1 MTAFDRVSS
10 FFYPSRR
17 LMKAGECVAFAQ
29 GAGVNVRAQS
39 LLLHGHGR
47 HTRRLG
53 VSVAVLLLAIAAL
66 PLPAS
71 AARVVAGPGGPIYE
85 AIVLD
90 ADTGQVLRELNPDA
104 VTYPASLTKM
114 MTLYLTFEALN
125 QGRLQLN
132 QYLPVSMAAATHAPS
147 RLGLQPGESV
157 TVRDLILAIVTKS
170 ANDAAAV
177 LAEGLGGGSEAAF
190 AQMMNQKAAQLG
202 MTRTHY
208 ANASGLPDPE
218 QLTTARD
225 MARLALALYRDFP
238 REYGYFSVTKFDF
251 NGAIVNGH
259 DHMLGWYPGADGIKT
274 GYTEAS
280 GFNLATSAVQNGH
293 RLIGVILGG
302 RTVHSRDES
311 MAQMLDLGFGDLSRQ
326 QPVLVAQR
334 QQVAPTTAVATAT
347 PAVATQPAPQVQ
359 PSFAAVATTSMA
371 PAASGTNG
379 GQPVSDERP
388 AHAAP
393 STVAAV
399 ASAAL
404 NHLVPVGKAEAAPVA
419 PEPHEAWAIQLG
431 AYRAEAAAE
440 RVEHEVADLALAKG
454 KQSQV
459 LAPAGRERLYR
470 ARLVYFTEPA
480 ARTACGELRRQHLA
494 CSVTPASV
502 KVASR

>member
-1 MTAFDRVSS
+1 
-10 FFYPSRR
+10 
-17 LMKAGECVAFAQ
+17 MKAGGVCGVCS
-29 GAGVNVRAQS
+29 GAGVNVPAQS
-39 LLLHGHGR
+39 LLLRGHGR
-47 HTRRLG
+47 QTRRFG
-53 VSVAVLLLAIAAL
+53 FSVAVLLLAIAAV
-66 PLPAS
+66 PPPAS

-90 ADTGQVLRELNPDA
+90 ADTGQVLRELNPDT

-125 QGRLQLN
+125 QGRLTLDT
-132 QYLPVSMAAATHAPS
+132 YLPVSAAAAAHAPS
-147 RLGLQPGESV
+147 RLGLRPGESV

-177 LAEGLGGGSEAAF
+177 LAEGLGGSEAAF

-238 REYGYFSVTKFDF
+238 REYRYFSVTKFDF
-251 NGAIVNGH
+251 NGETVTGH

-280 GFNLATSAVQNGH
+280 GYNLATSAVQNGH

-311 MAQMLDLGFGDLSRQ
+311 MAQMLDLGFGDIAR

-334 QQVAPTTAVATAT
+334 QQDAPAGTTSVAAAAPAAT
-347 PAVATQPAPQVQ
+347 PAVATQPAQQAPR
-359 PSFAAVATTSMA
+359 SFAAIAAASVA
-371 PAASGTNG
+371 PAAPGTDR
-379 GQPVSDERP
+379 GQPVSDEP
-388 AHAAP
+388 AVHPAQ

-404 NHLVPVGKAEAAPVA
+404 DHLAPVGKAEAAPLA
-419 PEPHEAWAIQLG
+419 PEPREAWAIQLG
-431 AYRAEAAAE
+431 AYHAAGAAE
-440 RVEHEVADLALAKG
+440 RVEHEVAGLAFAKG
-454 KQSQV
+454 KQTQV
-459 LAPAGRERLYR
+459 LAPVGRERLYR
-470 ARLVYFTEPA
+470 ARLIYFTEPA
-480 ARTACGELRRQHLA
+480 ARAACAELHRQRLA
-494 CSVTPASV
+494 CSVMPASV

>member
-1 MTAFDRVSS
+1 
-10 FFYPSRR
+10 
-17 LMKAGECVAFAQ
+17 VAFAQ
-29 GAGVNVRAQS
+29 VAGVNVPAQS
-39 LLLHGHGR
+39 LLLRGHGR
-47 HTRRLG
+47 QLG
-53 VSVAVLLLAIAAL
+53 RFGFLAVVLSLTIAAM
-66 PLPAS
+66 PPPAS
-71 AARVVAGPGGPIYE
+71 AARVLAGPSGPIYE

-132 QYLPVSMAAATHAPS
+132 QYLPVSVTAAMHAPS
-147 RLGLQPGESV
+147 RLGLQPGEAV

-190 AQMMNQKAAQLG
+190 AQLMNEKAAQLG

-225 MARLALALYRDFP
+225 VARLALALYRNFP
-238 REYGYFSVTKFDF
+238 REYRYFSVTKFDF
-251 NGAIVNGH
+251 NGETVNGH

-280 GFNLATSAVQNGH
+280 GYNLATSALQNGH

-302 RTVHSRDES
+302 RTVHSRDDA
-311 MAQMLDLGFGDLSRQ
+311 MAQLLDLGFQDIARQ
-326 QPVLVAQR
+326 PSVLVAQR
-334 QQVAPTTAVATAT
+334 QMAPAATSAVAVAASATA
-347 PAVATQPAPQVQ
+347 P
-359 PSFAAVATTSMA
+359 PSFAAVAATSMTP
-371 PAASGTNG
+371 PASR
-379 GQPVSDERP
+379 PVSDEPPVRP
-388 AHAAP
+388 AP

-404 NHLVPVGKAEAAPVA
+404 EHLAPVSKAEAASVTPD
-419 PEPHEAWAIQLG
+419 PRESWAIQFG
-431 AYRAEAAAE
+431 AYHGEAAAE
-440 RVEHEVADLALAKG
+440 RVEREVAELPFAKG
-454 KQSQV
+454 KQSQI
-459 LAPAGRERLYR
+459 LAPVGRERLYR
-470 ARLVYFTEPA
+470 ARLIYFTEPA
-480 ARTACGELRRQHLA
+480 ARAACGELHRQHIG
-494 CSVTPASV
+494 CSVMPAAV

>member
-1 MTAFDRVSS
+1 M
-10 FFYPSRR
+10 
-17 LMKAGECVAFAQ
+17 AFAQ
-29 GAGVNVRAQS
+29 GAGVNVPAQS
-39 LLLHGHGR
+39 LLLRGHGR
-47 HTRRLG
+47 RVRRSGFL
-53 VSVAVLLLAIAAL
+53 VAVLAFTITAV
-66 PLPAS
+66 PLPVS

-90 ADTGQVLRELNPDA
+90 ADTGQVLRQLNPDA

-125 QGRLQLN
+125 KGGLKLDQN
-132 QYLPVSMAAATHAPS
+132 LPVSVAAAAHAPS
-147 RLGLQPGESV
+147 RLGLQPGEAV

-177 LAEGLGGGSEAAF
+177 LAEGMGGGSEAAF
-190 AQMMNQKAAQLG
+190 AELMNQKAAQLG

-225 MARLALALYRDFP
+225 VARLALALYRDFP
-238 REYGYFSVTKFDF
+238 REYRYFAVTKFDF
-251 NGAIVNGH
+251 NGEIVNGH

-311 MAQMLDLGFGDLSRQ
+311 MAQMLDLGFGDIARQ
-326 QPVLVAQR
+326 PSVLVAQN
-334 QQVAPTTAVATAT
+334 QTAPTAVPAVATAAP
-347 PAVATQPAPQVQ
+347 PAAQPAAVPQ
-359 PSFAAVATTSMA
+359 PSFAAVAMTSMA
-371 PAASGTNG
+371 PPAS
-379 GQPVSDERP
+379 QPVSDEPP
-388 AHAAP
+388 ARSAP
-393 STVAAV
+393 ATMAAV

-404 NHLVPVGKAEAAPVA
+404 AHLAPVSKAEAAPA
-419 PEPHEAWAIQLG
+419 TPDPHEGWAIQFG
-431 AYRAEAAAE
+431 AYRGEPAAE
-440 RVEHEVADLALAKG
+440 RVEHEIAELPFAKG
-454 KQSQV
+454 KQSQI

-470 ARLVYFTEPA
+470 ARLIYFTEPA
-480 ARTACGELRRQHLA
+480 ARAACGELHRQHIG
-494 CSVTPASV
+494 CSVMPAAV

>member
-1 MTAFDRVSS
+1 
-10 FFYPSRR
+10 
-17 LMKAGECVAFAQ
+17 MKAGECVAFAQ
-29 GAGVNVRAQS
+29 GAGVNVPAQS
-39 LLLHGHGR
+39 LLLRGHGR
-47 HTRRLG
+47 RTRRFG
-53 VSVAVLLLAIAAL
+53 FSVAILLLAIAAL
-66 PLPAS
+66 PPPAS
-71 AARVVAGPGGPIYE
+71 AERVVAGPGGPIYE

-90 ADTGQVLRELNPDA
+90 AETGQVLRELNPDA

-147 RLGLQPGESV
+147 RLGLQPGEAV

-251 NGAIVNGH
+251 NGETVNGH

-302 RTVHSRDES
+302 RTVRSRDES
-311 MAQMLDLGFGDLSRQ
+311 MAQMLDLGFGDIARQ

-334 QQVAPTTAVATAT
+334 QQAAPATAVAAAAPTAT
-347 PAVATQPAPQVQ
+347 PAVATQPAAQAQ

-371 PAASGTNG
+371 PAATIGTNG
-379 GQPVSDERP
+379 GQPVSDAP
-388 AHAAP
+388 AAHP
-393 STVAAV
+393 VQSTVAAV

-404 NHLVPVGKAEAAPVA
+404 DHLAPVGKAEAAPMT

-440 RVEHEVADLALAKG
+440 RAEHEIAGLAFAKG
-454 KQSQV
+454 KQTQI

-470 ARLVYFTEPA
+470 ARLVYFTELA
-480 ARTACGELRRQHLA
+480 ARAACGELHHQHLA
-494 CSVTPASV
+494 CSVMPASV
-502 KVASR
+502 RVASR

>member
-1 MTAFDRVSS
+1 
-10 FFYPSRR
+10 
-17 LMKAGECVAFAQ
+17 VAFAQ
-29 GAGVNVRAQS
+29 RAGVNVPAQS
-39 LLLHGHGR
+39 LLLRGHGR
-47 HTRRLG
+47 QVGRFG
-53 VSVAVLLLAIAAL
+53 VLVAVLSFTIAAL
-66 PLPAS
+66 PLPVS
-71 AARVVAGPGGPIYE
+71 AARVAAGPGGPIYE

-90 ADTGQVLRELNPDA
+90 ADTGQVLRQFNADA

-125 QGRLQLN
+125 QGRLKLD
-132 QYLPVSMAAATHAPS
+132 QYLPVSVAAAAHAPS
-147 RLGLQPGESV
+147 RLGLQPGEAI

-190 AQMMNQKAAQLG
+190 AELMNRKAAQLG

-225 MARLALALYRDFP
+225 VARLALALYRDFP
-238 REYGYFSVTKFDF
+238 REYGYFAVTKFDF
-251 NGAIVNGH
+251 NGEIVNGH

-311 MAQMLDLGFGDLSRQ
+311 MAQMLDLGFGDIAH
-326 QPVLVAQR
+326 QPSVLVARNQL
-334 QQVAPTTAVATAT
+334 APTVT
-347 PAVATQPAPQVQ
+347 PAVASAAPPAAQPAAAAQ
-359 PSFAAVATTSMA
+359 PSFAAVAATSMTP
-371 PAASGTNG
+371 PAS
-379 GQPVSDERP
+379 QPVSDEPPVRSAP
-388 AHAAP
+388 A
-393 STVAAV
+393 TVAAV

-404 NHLVPVGKAEAAPVA
+404 AHLAPVSKAEAAPVS
-419 PEPHEAWAIQLG
+419 PDPHEGWAIQFG
-431 AYRAEAAAE
+431 AYRGEAAAE
-440 RVEHEVADLALAKG
+440 RVEHEIAELPVARG
-454 KQSQV
+454 KQSQI
-459 LAPAGRERLYR
+459 LAPVGRERLYR
-470 ARLVYFTEPA
+470 ARLIYFTEPA
-480 ARTACGELRRQHLA
+480 ARAACGELHRQHIG
-494 CSVTPASV
+494 CSIMPAAV

>member
-1 MTAFDRVSS
+1 M
-10 FFYPSRR
+10 
-17 LMKAGECVAFAQ
+17 
-29 GAGVNVRAQS
+29 RAQS
-39 LLLHGHGR
+39 LLLRGYGR
-47 HTRRLG
+47 HVRRFGLS
-53 VSVAVLLLAIAAL
+53 VASLLLAVAVL
-66 PLPAS
+66 PPSAS
-71 AARVVAGPGGPIYE
+71 ATRVVAGPGGPIYE

-132 QYLPVSMAAATHAPS
+132 QYLPVSAAAAAHAPS
-147 RLGLQPGESV
+147 RLGLQPGEAV

-177 LAEGLGGGSEAAF
+177 LAEGLGGGSEPAF
-190 AQMMNQKAAQLG
+190 AQLMNQKAAQLG
-202 MTRTHY
+202 MTHTHY

-225 MARLALALYRDFP
+225 IARLALALYRDFP
-238 REYGYFSVTKFDF
+238 REYRYFSVTKFDF
-251 NGAIVNGH
+251 NGETVNGH

-302 RTVHSRDES
+302 RTVRSRDES
-311 MAQMLDLGFGDLSRQ
+311 MAQMLDLGFGDIGRQ

-334 QQVAPTTAVATAT
+334 QQAAPAGVMQVAAAT
-347 PAVATQPAPQVQ
+347 PAADTPAATPPAPQAQ
-359 PSFAAVATTSMA
+359 PSFAAVATTSIAPPANQPISDA
-371 PAASGTNG
+371 PAAHEPRS
-379 GQPVSDERP
+379 
-388 AHAAP
+388 A
-393 STVAAV
+393 VAAV

-404 NHLVPVGKAEAAPVA
+404 DHLAPVAKAEAATPD
-419 PEPHEAWAIQLG
+419 PHEAWAIQLG
-431 AYRAEAAAE
+431 AYHAEAAAE
-440 RVEHEVADLALAKG
+440 RVEREIADQPFAKG
-454 KQSQV
+454 KQSQI
-459 LAPAGRERLYR
+459 LSPAGRERLYR

-480 ARTACGELRRQHLA
+480 ARAACGALHREHYD
-494 CSVTPASV
+494 CSVMPASV
-502 KVASR
+502 KFASR

>member
-1 MTAFDRVSS
+1 M
-10 FFYPSRR
+10 
-17 LMKAGECVAFAQ
+17 AFAQ
-29 GAGVNVRAQS
+29 GAGVNVPAQS
-39 LLLHGHGR
+39 LLLRGHNR
-47 HTRRLG
+47 HTRRFG
-53 VSVAVLLLAIAAL
+53 FSVAALLLAIGAL
-66 PLPAS
+66 PPPAS
-71 AARVVAGPGGPIYE
+71 AARLVAGPGGPAYE

-177 LAEGLGGGSEAAF
+177 LAEGLGGGSEPAF
-190 AQMMNQKAAQLG
+190 AQLMNQKAAQLG

-302 RTVHSRDES
+302 RSVHSRDES
-311 MAQMLDLGFGDLSRQ
+311 MAQMLDLGFGDISRQ
-326 QPVLVAQR
+326 QPVLVAQ
-334 QQVAPTTAVATAT
+334 QQAAPGATQIAAATPVPT
-347 PAVATQPAPQVQ
+347 PAVATQPTPQAQ

-371 PAASGTNG
+371 PTAP
-379 GQPVSDERP
+379 GQPVSDEPP
-388 AHAAP
+388 AHPAQ

-404 NHLVPVGKAEAAPVA
+404 AHLAPVSKAEAAPVT

-431 AYRAEAAAE
+431 AYRAEGAAE
-440 RVEHEVADLALAKG
+440 RVEHEVADLGFAKG

-470 ARLVYFTEPA
+470 ARVVYFTEPA
-480 ARTACGELRRQHLA
+480 ARAACGELHRQHLA